1 MTSLKITINYN
12 NSSEMEFEF
21 RGDYISNEWVFFINK
36 NESPYTIKMY
46 EDNDMTYYDL
56 CKNNE
61 PIKMFQFEMGA
72 FGYHKNLFEVI
83 NYIMRLS

>member
-1 MTSLKITINYN
+1 
-12 NSSEMEFEF
+12 
-21 RGDYISNEWVFFINK
+21 
-36 NESPYTIKMY
+36 MY